1 MDLEMTGLEPS
12 RDRILEIACL
22 VTDSNLEIIA
32 EGPELVLFQPE
43 EVLAGMDEWNQSHH
57 GASGLIDRV
66 RASTVGET
74 DAEALVLE
82 FLGRHCHPGKSP
94 LCGNSIWQDRRFLD
108 KYMPTLNAFC
118 HYRIVDISSIKEL
131 SRRWYPKLP
140 DFRKS
145 EAHRALADIRESV
158 EELKHYR
165 TTVFRASDV
174 ETGMPF

>member
-22 VTDSNLEIIA
+22 VTDGNLEILA
-32 EGPELVLFQPE
+32 EGPELVISQPE
-43 EVLAGMDEWNQSHH
+43 EILAGMDAWNQSHH
-57 GASGLIDRV
+57 GASGLIERV
-66 RASTVGET
+66 RASACTE
-74 DAEALVLE
+74 AEAENQVLE
-82 FLGRHCHPGKSP
+82 FLRLHCNPGKSP

-131 SRRWYPKLP
+131 SKRWYPKLP
-140 DFRKS
+140 EMPKS
-145 EAHRALADIRESV
+145 ETHRALADIRESV

-165 TTVFRASDV
+165 TAVFRSSDPQ
-174 ETGMPF
+174 TGLPL